1 MLLEPFSRFFLR
13 HHVTFRTPYDHGQP
27 LSLQSDDELD
37 VIDVLRTAIDRN
49 RAEYVLKGNDVVRLT
64 KVDVRTR
71 QNIVVLLF
79 RRSDPEAATPIFEHQ
94 QTKRLRASDKQPNE
108 AVAVSAHLFIKMA
121 RIGDMPYPSYHA
133 ILEEVPGLSRTYI
146 QLLLKDILKDAKYNY
161 ADRRGEEKETY
172 ALVEFQGVPSERV
185 GGALRGD
192 SVVPF
197 VTLVRPGDIHGLDTE
212 GLVVAR
218 DQRMKLVL
226 RARPDQTLR
235 VLRNIQ
241 AWMEHHNW
249 PKLLVEMD
257 MPENRTR
264 RIELTRQA
272 DAADVLFVRSVLVNV
287 GNRLEACTAEINDDL
302 ARAARDLFAADDRP
316 PGE

>member
-1 MLLEPFSRFFLR
+1 
-13 HHVTFRTPYDHGQP
+13 
-27 LSLQSDDELD
+27 
-37 VIDVLRTAIDRN
+37 
-49 RAEYVLKGNDVVRLT
+49 
-64 KVDVRTR
+64 
-71 QNIVVLLF
+71 
-79 RRSDPEAATPIFEHQ
+79 
-94 QTKRLRASDKQPNE
+94 
-108 AVAVSAHLFIKMA
+108 
-121 RIGDMPYPSYHA
+121 MPYPSYHA